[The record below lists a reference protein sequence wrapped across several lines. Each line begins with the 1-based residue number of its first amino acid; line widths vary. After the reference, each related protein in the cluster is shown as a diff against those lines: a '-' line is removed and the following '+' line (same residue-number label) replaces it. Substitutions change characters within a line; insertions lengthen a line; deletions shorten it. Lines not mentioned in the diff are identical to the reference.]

1 MRDFDDPTPNR
12 MSLLLP
18 MFLATRAHVWNISA
32 ATDGLRRRRTAKAG
46 IGTQMLFG
54 ARAEAR
60 AAAHDRIEH
69 RLELG
74 DIMMIGRGHD
84 DRQRDATR
92 VDQQHPLAPTTAGVR
107 GVWPDRFLCQRG
119 FHQSPV

>member
-1 MRDFDDPTPNR
+1 MRDFDDPTPSR

-18 MFLATRAHVWNISA
+18 MFLATRAHVWNVSA
-32 ATDGLRRRRTAKAG
+32 ATDAMRRRRTPKAG
-46 IGTQMLFG
+46 IGKRMLFG
-54 ARAEAR
+54 ARAETR

-92 VDQQHPLAPTTAGVR
+92 VDQLHPRSRPAE
-107 GVWPDRFLCQRG
+107 DRRRAA
-119 FHQSPV
+119 HKVST